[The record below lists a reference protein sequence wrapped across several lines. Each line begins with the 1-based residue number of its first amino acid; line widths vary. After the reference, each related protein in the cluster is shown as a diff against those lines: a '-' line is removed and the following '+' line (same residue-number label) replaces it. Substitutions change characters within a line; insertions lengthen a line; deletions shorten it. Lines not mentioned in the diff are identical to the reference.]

1 MNHAASHTMSL
12 QGMLKAAQA
21 GSLSRAKLAEEAS
34 KQSESDKDKD
44 AKKKEEKGKTASVS
58 TDYVLKIADALDY
71 VGDQLEKESAA
82 TAPPAHISETK
93 QEPGKG
99 PGALEVTQATAS
111 GKIPDHKGQA
121 TSKNVVPMTTPEEKG
136 SAQSQ
141 PAPKNA
147 LQTNASTPPGAGS
160 STPEKLAEANLERL
174 NKMAA
179 GGVRDFMK
187 QTAGKVPE
195 VLDKAKGGVR
205 GFMAKRPGGV
215 PDVLKTAEAEKAA
228 AGGVRDFMKATTGKV
243 APVLDKAKGGV
254 RGFMAKT
261 PGGVPDVL
269 KPKTAEA
276 QDLFNKNLGRLGIKV
291 AEDAANPAHI
301 SAGAAVAPE
310 TSESGQSGGA
320 PAGGPPKG
328 PTSLISSNEAAI
340 NFTRGQAY
348 ANRKEDMKK
357 WLSEPMD
364 SAAHDNTLQVALDN
378 TSQAGPKVAS
388 AQVKVAAARALFQK
402 LIEEV
407 QLWRS
412 SAWRRCPASRRR
424 PQRSFAWSLPSVTTC
439 GRSWRVSSV
448 GRSARRSPPSCTPRV
463 SATSPWSLSWR
474 PSRRRR
480 KPVSSKASRR
490 LSTWSVPTCG
500 ASSRPSLRTRTRIT
514 AATSRASSPSSCL

>member
-187 QTAGKVPE
+187 
-195 VLDKAKGGVR
+195 
-205 GFMAKRPGGV
+205 
-215 PDVLKTAEAEKAA
+215 
-228 AGGVRDFMKATTGKV
+228 ATTGKV

-340 NFTRGQAY
+340 SFTRGQAY

-448 GRSARRSPPSCTPRV
+448 GRSARRSLPSCTPRV
-463 SATSPWSLSWR
+463 SATSPWSLLWR

>member
-215 PDVLKTAEAEKAA
+215 PDVLK
-228 AGGVRDFMKATTGKV
+228 
-243 APVLDKAKGGV
+243 
-254 RGFMAKT
+254 
-261 PGGVPDVL
+261 
-269 KPKTAEA
+269 PKTAEA

-340 NFTRGQAY
+340 SFTRGQAY